1 MTISSERVASDLQFM
16 DNAAL
21 DAMLGIL
28 QTTEFVFGA
37 EDEEVAQEERE
48 FAAKVAQF
56 SFYLATNMIVERNFA
71 HNSYFDVVTGKTD
84 EEKGDEQ

>member
-1 MTISSERVASDLQFM
+1 MTTSPERVASDLQFI

-37 EDEEVAQEERE
+37 EDEEAAQEERE

-56 SFYLATNMIVERNFA
+56 SFYLATNMLVERNFA
-71 HNSYFDVVTGKTD
+71 HNAYFDVVTKETD
-84 EEKGDEQ
+84 EEESDEQ